1 MMALAFVRCPHAHAT
16 VGVIDAAA
24 ARALP
29 GVAAVLTAED
39 LETEP
44 LSPGLT
50 GQGFVPTA
58 WPALAAAEVEYGGQ
72 AVAIVAAE
80 SASIA
85 ADARALVQV
94 AYTPRRAV
102 AGIDEALAAGQLL
115 VRRTGSHG
123 EVEAVFAAAPLTFT
137 ETFTHG
143 RCAAVPM
150 EPRGVIAD

>member
-1 MMALAFVRCPHAHAT
+1 MLALAFVRCPHAHAT
-16 VGVIDAAA
+16 VGAIDAAA

-85 ADARALVQV
+85 ADARALVRWPTRRGAPWPASTRHWPPGSCWCV
-94 AYTPRRAV
+94 APAATARSRPCSPTRR
-102 AGIDEALAAGQLL
+102 
-115 VRRTGSHG
+115 
-123 EVEAVFAAAPLTFT
+123 
-137 ETFTHG
+137 
-143 RCAAVPM
+143 
-150 EPRGVIAD
+150 